1 VTIPCGSHS
10 GYNAHLR
17 RGEQPCEHCKEGH
30 RDYQR
35 DLDRR
40 HAGEEPVRS
49 RRDDLMRKLA
59 AVNAMYASIG
69 AVTPY
74 SLETAALL
82 DDKNL
87 ELAVVAAA
95 RRLMYVQRVLDEAW

>member
-17 RGEQPCEHCKEGH
+17 RGEPPCERCKEGH

-40 HAGEEPVRS
+40 HAGEPVRS
-49 RRDDLMRKLA
+49 RRDDLMKLMAAINAEYVSLA
-59 AVNAMYASIG
+59 AVPS
-69 AVTPY
+69 Y
-74 SLETAALL
+74 SLETASQL
-82 DDKNL
+82 DDDNL
-87 ELAVVAAA
+87 AKAVRAAA
-95 RRLMYVQRVLDEAW
+95 GRLDYLLRVMDEAR